1 MKTVIINGREYTG
14 VQPHGMSD
22 LAFKSMLVRN
32 AMDKSAQQLKAI
44 AERFKNEK

>member
-14 VQPHGMSD
+14 VQPQGMSD

-32 AMDKSAQQLKAI
+32 AMQLSVEQLKAI
-44 AERFKNEK
+44 AERFSNGN

>member
-14 VQPHGMSD
+14 VQPQGMSD

-32 AMDKSAQQLKAI
+32 AMTLSTEQLKAI
-44 AERFKNEK
+44 AERFNHGN